1 MAQSDINLIFSS
13 AQVITAS
20 AASTNT
26 YDMAQGIVATSGG
39 TYLTNAAAG
48 LLMTFGNAT
57 YYGNDFGIGE
67 AIARLKLAAWV
78 GTTFATGTS
87 LQISWRGAPD
97 NGGGTIA
104 GLTFTTYA
112 SGPVVPV
119 ANLTAGQI
127 LPLPDWPFDLPGNAN
142 NNPPPR
148 FMQLFYTVSG
158 SNFTTGTITAGV
170 VTGMSYNR
178 LGSYPSGFSVGP

>member
-1 MAQSDINLIFSS
+1 MAQSDINLLFSS
-13 AQVITAS
+13 AQAITAS

-26 YDMAQGIVATSGG
+26 YDMAQGIVTTSGG

-57 YYGNDFGIGE
+57 YYGNDFGIGDN
-67 AIARLKLAAWV
+67 RLKLMAWV
-78 GTTFATGTS
+78 GTVFATGTS

-104 GLTFTTYA
+104 GLSFTTYA

-119 ANLTAGQI
+119 ASLTAGQI
-127 LPLPDWPFDLPGNAN
+127 LPLPDWPFDLPGSAN
-142 NNPPPR
+142 SNPPPR
-148 FMQLFYTVSG
+148 FIQLYYTVAG

-170 VTGMSYNR
+170 VNAASYNR